1 MDVKYFRNFLMPF
14 FGFTVPKIL
23 LPMFIFNTP
32 EIIFMLSSKR
42 RRVLAS
48 AMSHVHEIL
57 DKKTYLCNSNHKKQY
72 SNDVTNLEMKILTR
86 WSKV

>member
-1 MDVKYFRNFLMPF
+1 MIYGRKIFSKLFNAIFRFHCAQ
-14 FGFTVPKIL
+14 
-23 LPMFIFNTP
+23 MFIFNTP

-42 RRVLAS
+42 WRLLAS